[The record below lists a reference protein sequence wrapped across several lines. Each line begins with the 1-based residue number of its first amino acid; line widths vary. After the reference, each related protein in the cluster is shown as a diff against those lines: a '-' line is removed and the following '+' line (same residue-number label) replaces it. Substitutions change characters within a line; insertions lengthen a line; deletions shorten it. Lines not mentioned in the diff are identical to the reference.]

1 MKKII
6 VLVTMIAVLT
16 GSMFAQGVPGGFV
29 SPQNAATNGRIRSF
43 ADDFIRPDAY
53 QNVKLENWFGFAS
66 FASDSRA
73 ALGWATKLGEDN
85 SGPLLSLFYT
95 GSALAGVQNSTTTE
109 RDGVTYYNPNTQLSG
124 NPSNQIAVLLGLGNM
139 GFRLSLISTYNSI
152 NQKDFLWNRQ
162 AMIDDDNDPNT
173 PDVPVTITDKYKS
186 YEVGNGL
193 ISPQIA
199 WSMTNNLIDGV
210 GIRPWVTLDVGFN
223 NNFSKIQGGGDNN
236 VIINQSA
243 NYIRPE
249 LQLGL
254 GGITL
259 ANKNNWRT
267 SFDFEYRLRLDLYD
281 NEYNDTNGKV
291 AKISGR
297 YRPDNPATPLVNE
310 GILEEYSWMDHRIR
324 PSISTQWNG
333 DKLRLRAKFDLNMTL
348 TSADTAQQTDDNGTL
363 KKNGDVT
370 NAFAFGLNPDLALAA
385 QWQVT
390 EKFFINMGGRLNIDA
405 LTITTTDS
413 ERYTDGTAVAD
424 SKSTT
429 TAFTF
434 RGLSNLLTLGV
445 TLNATD
451 NMFFE
456 VACGVGKDNRLDLF
470 PTTSYSRDASG
481 DLNPSTNN
489 SVLSFAN
496 ILVGFKF

>member
-6 VLVTMIAVLT
+6 VLVTMIAVLA
-16 GSMFAQGVPGGFV
+16 GSVFAQGVPGGFV

-53 QNVKLENWFGFAS
+53 QNVKLANWFGFAS
-66 FASDSRA
+66 YASDSRA
-73 ALGWATKLGEDN
+73 TLGWATKLGEDN
-85 SGPLLSLFYT
+85 SGPFLGLFYN
-95 GSALAGVQNSTTTE
+95 GSAWAGVQNSTTTVN
-109 RDGVTYYNPNTQLSG
+109 DGITYFDHTTALSG
-124 NPSNQIAVLLGLGNM
+124 SPSNQIAVLLGLGDM
-139 GFRLSLISTYNSI
+139 GFRFSLISTYNSI
-152 NQKDFLWNRQ
+152 SQKDFTSTVKE
-162 AMIDDDNDPNT
+162 MFDHDNDPST
-173 PDVPVTITDKYKS
+173 PDIEVDKYKS
-186 YEVGNGL
+186 YEVGNGS

-210 GIRPWVTLDVGFN
+210 GIRPWVTIDVGFN
-223 NNFSKIQGGGDNN
+223 NNFSKIQKDGDKN
-236 VIINQSA
+236 VIINRSA

-249 LQLGL
+249 LQFGL

-297 YRPDNPATPLVNE
+297 NTSTAFD
-310 GILEEYSWMDHRIR
+310 EYSWMDHRIR

-333 DKLRLRAKFDLNMTL
+333 DKLRLRAKFDLNVLL
-348 TSADTAQQTDDNGTL
+348 TGTDTTPQIDDNGKL
-363 KKNGDVT
+363 KAQGAVT
-370 NAFAFGLNPDLALAA
+370 NVFSFGLNPDLALAA

-390 EKFFINMGGRLNIDA
+390 EKFFINMGGRLN
-405 LTITTTDS
+405 LTAFNITTTDS
-413 ERYTDGTAVAD
+413 EIYANGTVVAK

-429 TAFTF
+429 TDFTF
-434 RGLSNLLTLGV
+434 ANKIDNLLTLGV

-451 NMFFE
+451 NLFFE
-456 VACGVGKDNRLDLF
+456 ASSGVGNNRFD
-470 PTTSYSRDASG
+470 T
-481 DLNPSTNN
+481 
-489 SVLSFAN
+489 FATGAGPFTFTN
-496 ILVGFKF
+496 ILVGLKF